1 LAAEEHNAM
10 DPEVD
15 GGSRQGRGFPT
26 AFAIGVV
33 IILIL
38 FAGLLLLTHS
48 TQPKKSAAETRLP
61 FGAAEQSYAPNIHF
75 HDVELSQADNLLNQK
90 FTYATGKISNDG
102 TRTVRAVE
110 VTLEFHDQFN
120 QVILRETQRVVD
132 SMAGP
137 FPPGQQRDFQVTIE
151 RDIPSTW
158 NQQYPSIQVTG
169 LALE

>member
-1 LAAEEHNAM
+1 M
-10 DPEVD
+10 DPQVD
-15 GGSRQGRGFPT
+15 GGGSREGRGFPA
-26 AFAIGVV
+26 AFVVGAV

-48 TQPKKSAAETRLP
+48 TQPKKTPAETRLP
-61 FGAAEQSYAPNIHF
+61 FGPTEQSYAPNIHF
-75 HDVELSQADNLLNQK
+75 HDVDLSQADNLLNQK

-110 VTLEFHDQFN
+110 VTIEFHDQFK

-132 SMAGP
+132 PIGGP
-137 FPPGQQRDFQVTIE
+137 FPPGQQRDFQITIE

-158 NQQYPSIQVTG
+158 NQQYPSILVSG